1 MRAMFGTIQFDE
13 ETNTHTWKF
22 AYPMTTH
29 GWSKIISPVFR
40 YLPEGGQRA
49 LLNDEKLFQLKF
61 VGRYRN
67 EAVPVWDLRLCH
79 LNPNSSLPCK
89 YIIKLL
95 RNGQTITHDSDDYTF
110 SFNNNEIIIRD
121 MGAMSNI
128 NFNISCQLTFASENK
143 GNFLKT
149 KSLKKLGLKF
159 NFEWI
164 FLDKNF
170 SDVVLRTACGKE
182 IPAHKVV
189 LATAS
194 PVFKA
199 MFNHDMLENKSQ
211 SVDMIDIS
219 YDAAVEMLRYIYTGS
234 VETQECSLAAE
245 VLAAAEKYQLEKL
258 KNECE
263 HILVSQLSTNNVIEG
278 LQVADVYNAKHLEI
292 EAVDFVKRKMN
303 EKLPLNEVKDM
314 LLSKA
319 RLVSI

>member
-1 MRAMFGTIQFDE
+1 MSVIFGIIRFNE
-13 ETNTHTWKF
+13 ENNHTWMLSPYSINTFGK
-22 AYPMTTH
+22 AM
-29 GWSKIISPVFR
+29 IISPEFR
-40 YLPEGGQRA
+40 
-49 LLNDEKLFQLKF
+49 NDEKSFQLKF
-61 VGRYRN
+61 VGRYN
-67 EAVPVWDLRLCH
+67 PNGVSIGWDLALCH

-89 YIIKLL
+89 YIIKVLKD
-95 RNGQTITHDSDDYTF
+95 GQTLIQKSGDCTF
-110 SFNNNEIIIRD
+110 SANNNEITICD

-128 NFNISCQLTFASENK
+128 NYDISCRLEFFSE
-143 GNFLKT
+143 KT
-149 KSLKKLGLKF
+149 KFVKKLGLKF

-170 SDVVLRTACGKE
+170 SDVVLRTANGKE
-182 IPAHKVV
+182 IPGHKLV

-234 VETQECSLAAE
+234 VETKEYSLAAE

-263 HILVSQLSTNNVIEG
+263 QILISQLSTENVIEA
-278 LQVADVYNAKHLEI
+278 LQVADTYNAKHLEKK
-292 EAVDFVKRKMN
+292 AVDFVKRKMN
-303 EKLPLNEVKDM
+303 ETLPLSKVKDM

-319 RLVSI
+319 RLVSK